1 MIVTARRASSPRFL
15 IPSTARILCR
25 VSARW
30 FEIISNDNPSSNV
43 NRHILDIPDTT
54 IETPQPLN
62 ASSHEARFRNEMGQI
77 SRHSAV
83 FFAGT
88 LFTAGAGYL
97 FKIYLARV
105 LGAEALGIF
114 ALGMTIVGFF
124 GLFNGMGLAQAAVR
138 FVAAYSATEQWQ
150 RLRGF
155 LGAAFGMLAI
165 LNVVLAVVMM
175 TFGPWLARTL
185 YHAPALIPYL
195 RLFAV
200 ILVLGGCSGFL
211 GQVLAGYKDIAL
223 RTIITNFIGSP
234 LNILFGVVLLSLG
247 FGLRGYLLAQVA
259 GTVVVS
265 ILLLAAVWRLTPKPF
280 NRASTSVPM
289 EREVFWF
296 SAAAFGVSLLEFVL
310 GQSDKILLGVF
321 VDVRQVGIYS
331 VAVTLVAFV
340 PVALQSV
347 NQIFSPTIADLHARG
362 DRMLL
367 GRLFQTLTK
376 WILGSTL
383 PLALVMIVFAKPL
396 MRLFG
401 PAFEAGWLVLTVG
414 TLGQLVN
421 AGVGSVGYLLL
432 MSGNQ
437 ARLIRVQ
444 AIMSVFMVT
453 ATFGLVRPFGMVGA
467 ALAAALTN
475 ALSNYLYLRQ
485 VRTALQLSPYNRSYV
500 RLLGPFLA
508 SLVVTVGLRL
518 LVRSSNLHLHPEW
531 LWIGIALVIAYA
543 SFFGLALLAGL
554 DKDDK
559 MIVTAI
565 RNRVLGAMGR
575 TPSLQQ

>member
-30 FEIISNDNPSSNV
+30 FEIISNDNSSSNV

-175 TFGPWLARTL
+175 TFGPWLARNL

-200 ILVLGGCSGFL
+200 ILVLGGCSG
-211 GQVLAGYKDIAL
+211 
-223 RTIITNFIGSP
+223 
-234 LNILFGVVLLSLG
+234 
-247 FGLRGYLLAQVA
+247 LLAQVA

-401 PAFEAGWLVLTVG
+401 PAFEAGWLVL
-414 TLGQLVN
+414 
-421 AGVGSVGYLLL
+421 
-432 MSGNQ
+432 
-437 ARLIRVQ
+437 
-444 AIMSVFMVT
+444 
-453 ATFGLVRPFGMVGA
+453 
-467 ALAAALTN
+467 
-475 ALSNYLYLRQ
+475 
-485 VRTALQLSPYNRSYV
+485 
-500 RLLGPFLA
+500 
-508 SLVVTVGLRL
+508 
-518 LVRSSNLHLHPEW
+518 
-531 LWIGIALVIAYA
+531 
-543 SFFGLALLAGL
+543 
-554 DKDDK
+554 
-559 MIVTAI
+559 
-565 RNRVLGAMGR
+565 VLG
-575 TPSLQQ
+575 T